1 MSGSVLS
8 RWRMDVWMA
17 GMWER
22 PWALEF
28 VLCYGGSRVSWP

>member
-8 RWRMDVWMA
+8 RWRLDMWMA
-17 GMWER
+17 GVQER

-28 VLCYGGSRVSWP
+28 VLC